1 MGGGWS
7 GGVRAKEGG
16 WELLVY
22 GFYGLARGGTRY
34 KTKPEFPDPFFFFF
48 FCFNAG
54 AFVDKPTHL
63 LGPGR
68 VHTHTR
74 ARAHTHAHTC
84 TRRMKEEEGEKE
96 MEFSLKEAVN
106 NGIN

>member
-1 MGGGWS
+1 MAFMASLG
-7 GGVRAKEGG
+7 E
-16 WELLVY
+16 ELGIKRNQNFLIH
-22 GFYGLARGGTRY
+22 
-34 KTKPEFPDPFFFFF
+34 FFFFLI
-48 FCFNAG
+48 CFNAG